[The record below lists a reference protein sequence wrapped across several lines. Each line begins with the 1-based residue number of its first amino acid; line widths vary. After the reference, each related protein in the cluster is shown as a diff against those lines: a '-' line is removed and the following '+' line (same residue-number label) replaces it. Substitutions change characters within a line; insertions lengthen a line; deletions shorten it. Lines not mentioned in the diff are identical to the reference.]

1 MRYEDLAV
9 GQSAERTRH
18 VTDDVIR
25 RYAEV
30 TEDFNPVHVD
40 EAYAARTRFGGRIA
54 HGMLAGG
61 FVSAV
66 IGMDLPGPGAIWMSQ
81 TLRFARPVMPGDT
94 VTTRIEI
101 VELVPE
107 KRRARLSTVCRNQ
120 KGETVLEG
128 EALIK
133 MLEESG

>member
-40 EAYAARTRFGGRIA
+40 EVYAARTRFGGRIA

-94 VTTRIEI
+94 VTTRVEI

>member
-94 VTTRIEI
+94 VTTRVEI